1 MRSITI
7 IVAFLLAA
15 NSYSLRKPKEPLP
28 DSLMIFIE
36 QSKTEEK
43 PTDSEAE
50 ITKPFL
56 DKKLEEEEKA
66 LVWAL
71 QSTNVTKIEGNK
83 LAGTLIVL
91 FGATVKT
98 CPSETQKHLSQNF
111 RIAVKDPEENC
122 KPEMMKR
129 EFPCSLV
136 DGVNRIVLVDSRC
149 TAYIIYAPCC
159 HEFKKRLTCLRTISG
174 DELLSPGVAAV
185 KLEPCRGNAEAVN
198 VIVFQPNTSVS
209 TLCLAKA
216 GYGSTDGTYGLIPLE
231 VENVS
236 ESTPKNNALPAN
248 G

>member
-1 MRSITI
+1 MASKAVQIEK
-7 IVAFLLAA
+7 A

-136 DGVNRIVLVDSRC
+136 YNNHICSMELKMQSNANAFYVTESEVVLAAGNFIHANRGRPSTHYGCLVNEPLQ
-149 TAYIIYAPCC
+149 
-159 HEFKKRLTCLRTISG
+159 RTG
-174 DELLSPGVAAV
+174 
-185 KLEPCRGNAEAVN
+185 
-198 VIVFQPNTSVS
+198 
-209 TLCLAKA
+209 
-216 GYGSTDGTYGLIPLE
+216 GS
-231 VENVS
+231 
-236 ESTPKNNALPAN
+236 
-248 G
+248 